1 MVFEFR
7 DIITI
12 VVGTGSLVGTYYA
25 LKRSVDRLST
35 NVKSMDTFHKRE
47 IALIN
52 DSLRDTK
59 IDFHNRLNDMKDEH
73 SKSIE
78 KLDAK
83 IDNITTQTATI
94 SANLA
99 ELTGYIKAKQ

>member
-1 MVFEFR
+1 MIFEFR

>member
-1 MVFEFR
+1 
-7 DIITI
+7 
-12 VVGTGSLVGTYYA
+12 
-25 LKRSVDRLST
+25 
-35 NVKSMDTFHKRE
+35 MDTFHKRE
-47 IALIN
+47 ITLIN

-59 IDFHNRLNDMKDEH
+59 TDFHNRLTDMKDEH

-78 KLDAK
+78 KIDAK

-99 ELTGYIKAKQ
+99 ELTGYIKAKK

>member
-47 IALIN
+47 IALIS
-52 DSLRDTK
+52 DSLQTTK
-59 IDFHNRLNDMKDEH
+59 TDFNNRLNEMKDEH
-73 SKSIE
+73 GRAIE
-78 KLDAK
+78 KIEAK
-83 IDNITTQTATI
+83 IDHITTQTATI

-99 ELTGYIKAKQ
+99 ELTGYIKAKT

>member
-1 MVFEFR
+1 M
-7 DIITI
+7 DI
-12 VVGTGSLVGTYYA
+12 
-25 LKRSVDRLST
+25 
-35 NVKSMDTFHKRE
+35 FHKRE
-47 IALIN
+47 ITLIN

-59 IDFHNRLNDMKDEH
+59 LDFYNRLNDMKDEH

-83 IDNITTQTATI
+83 IDNITTQTTTI

>member
-35 NVKSMDTFHKRE
+35 SVKSMDTFHKRE

-52 DSLRDTK
+52 DSLQSTK
-59 IDFHNRLNDMKDEH
+59 TDFHNRLNEMKDEH
-73 SKSIE
+73 GRAIE
-78 KLDAK
+78 KLEAK

-99 ELTGYIKAKQ
+99 ELTGYIKAKN

>member
-35 NVKSMDTFHKRE
+35 SVKNMDTFHKRE
-47 IALIN
+47 ITLIN

-59 IDFHNRLNDMKDEH
+59 SDFYNRLNDMKDEH

-99 ELTGYIKAKQ
+99 ELTGYIKAKK

>member
-35 NVKSMDTFHKRE
+35 SVKNMDTFHKRE
-47 IALIN
+47 ITLIN

-59 IDFHNRLNDMKDEH
+59 SDFYNRLNDMKDEH

-78 KLDAK
+78 KIDAK

-99 ELTGYIKAKQ
+99 ELTGYIKAKK

>member
-59 IDFHNRLNDMKDEH
+59 TDFHNRLNDMKDEH

>member
-35 NVKSMDTFHKRE
+35 SVKNMDTFHKRE
-47 IALIN
+47 ITLIN

-59 IDFHNRLNDMKDEH
+59 TDFHNRLNDMKDEH

-78 KLDAK
+78 KLEAK
-83 IDNITTQTATI
+83 IDNITAQTTTI

-99 ELTGYIKAKQ
+99 ELTGYIKAKK